1 MVIAAHF
8 DDSPGEAGHAR
19 APRRMLRLEAKGLTA
34 AGDQATV
41 LVHNISADGLL
52 LESEVSLE
60 PGERIDITLP
70 HAGTTSARVM
80 WTSGSFFGCQFDAP
94 ISMAAISAAQLRS
107 EVPGELASGADTS
120 ARQTALAGQSFG
132 NRLQRLRKERGLTL
146 AQLAA
151 QLGVSK
157 PTVWA
162 WEQGKAR
169 PIEGRMEALAQ
180 ALDVPA
186 WEMLM
191 GRSTPVLPDLI
202 TRAKEQIAGALGVPL
217 DKVRIVVDL

>member
-8 DDSPGEAGHAR
+8 EESSQQAGKAR
-19 APRRMLRLEAKGLTA
+19 DPRRMLRLEALGLTA
-34 AGDQATV
+34 GGDSARV
-41 LVHNISADGLL
+41 LVHNISANGLL

-60 PGERIDITLP
+60 PGERIDIDLP
-70 HAGTTSARVM
+70 HAGPTSARIM

-94 ISMAAISAAQLRS
+94 ISSAALSAAQLRS
-107 EVPGELASGADTS
+107 DVPDAADTA
-120 ARQTALAGQSFG
+120 ARQASLAGESFG
-132 NRLQRLRKERGLTL
+132 VRLQRRRKARGLTL
-146 AQLAA
+146 SQLAE

-169 PIEGRMEALAQ
+169 PVERRLEALAE

-186 WEMLM
+186 WEMHL

-202 TRAKEQIAGALGVPL
+202 TRAKEQIAGAIGVAP

>member
-1 MVIAAHF
+1 MIISAHF
-8 DDSPGEAGHAR
+8 EEASGEVGKAR
-19 APRRMLRLEAKGLTA
+19 ALRRMLRLEARGLTE
-34 AGDQATV
+34 AGEPAPV

-52 LESEVSLE
+52 LECKVSLAS
-60 PGERIDITLP
+60 GERIDIDLP
-70 HAGTTSARVM
+70 HAGPTSARVI
-80 WTSGSFFGCQFDAP
+80 WASGSFFGCQFDAP
-94 ISMAAISAAQLRS
+94 ISNAAMSATQLRS
-107 EVPGELASGADTS
+107 DAPDLVNTAPRQAALAS
-120 ARQTALAGQSFG
+120 QSFG
-132 NRLQRLRKERGLTL
+132 GRLQRMRKERGLTL

-169 PIEGRMEALAQ
+169 PVEARMEALAQ
-180 ALDVPA
+180 ALGVPA

-202 TRAKEQIAGALGVPL
+202 TRAKEQIAGALGVTP
-217 DKVRIVVDL
+217 DKVRIVIDL